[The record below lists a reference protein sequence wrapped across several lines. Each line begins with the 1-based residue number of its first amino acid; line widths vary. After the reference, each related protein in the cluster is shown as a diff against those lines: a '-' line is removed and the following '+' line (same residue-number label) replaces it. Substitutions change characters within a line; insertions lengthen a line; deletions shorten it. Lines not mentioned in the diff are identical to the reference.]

1 MRGSLLC
8 GALIP
13 PDAAISTACIPSDHF
28 EQCKY
33 AKIMA
38 TDALTGLCPC
48 SLRHQALIPPG
59 TDAATLASLRINNLH
74 VFCAHSEHSTVIML
88 SDC

>member
-1 MRGSLLC
+1 MMRGSLLC

-13 PDAAISTACIPSDHF
+13 PDAAI
-28 EQCKY
+28 
-33 AKIMA
+33 
-38 TDALTGLCPC
+38 
-48 SLRHQALIPPG
+48 
-59 TDAATLASLRINNLH
+59 LASLRINNLH